1 MLAIEEV
8 QQAMAAADAAA
19 QAEETPAV
27 APARSG
33 QLAVQV
39 APTRLPGGVV
49 SKAPLAELDLE
60 EDLVAGGAEE
70 GSQVYSI
77 RIAPESEWAV
87 KKKLDEHQLGIPLA
101 EYDFANDDETA
112 ALPIDVKPD
121 CVIWQH
127 QEKGLAKM
135 FSHGRARS
143 GIIVLPCGAGK
154 TLVGVTAAAHLR
166 RSCVVLCTS
175 VVAVEQW
182 RNQFKLWTTLRDSE
196 IFRFTSHS
204 EQMQLREDG
213 SGPRITNCVITT
225 YKMISFKGKRS
236 MAAARV
242 MEQIKSRQWGLLLLD
257 EVHVFPAKNMQE
269 LVFDVKAHC
278 KLGLTATLVREDNKI
293 DTLNFSVGP
302 KLYEA
307 NWQDLANSGYLAR
320 VQCSEV
326 WCPMT
331 PEFYNLYLNEGNWQH
346 RGALCAFNPNKFRAV
361 AHLMRYHEARGEKVL
376 IFSQDIAVLKMFSG
390 LLNRYHIYGA
400 LNWPERLEI
409 LKKFKHSTTTNT
421 LCLSSVG
428 DDAID
433 LPDANV
439 IIQVSAHA
447 GSRRQEAQR
456 LGRILRRKSTP
467 APADGSP
474 NAWFYTLVSQDTQ
487 EMYFSTKRQQFLVDQ
502 GYSFQ
507 VMSDVK
513 DDKGDSVFNTLDL
526 ELDKK
531 LMTAALH
538 KDEQDEV
545 RHGGWMLCAWMG
557 VTWCRMRWSLE
568 RVEPSGGS
576 GR

>member
-1 MLAIEEV
+1 MAEPV
-8 QQAMAAADAAA
+8 QALDDAARLRDLPIHVALGANAAARGRVGAAH
-19 QAEETPAV
+19 
-27 APARSG
+27 
-33 QLAVQV
+33 
-39 APTRLPGGVV
+39 
-49 SKAPLAELDLE
+49 
-60 EDLVAGGAEE
+60 
-70 GSQVYSI
+70 
-77 RIAPESEWAV
+77 
-87 KKKLDEHQLGIPLA
+87 HQL
-101 EYDFANDDETA
+101 
-112 ALPIDVKPD
+112 
-121 CVIWQH
+121 
-127 QEKGLAKM
+127 
-135 FSHGRARS
+135 
-143 GIIVLPCGAGK
+143 
-154 TLVGVTAAAHLR
+154 
-166 RSCVVLCTS
+166 
-175 VVAVEQW
+175 
-182 RNQFKLWTTLRDSE
+182 
-196 IFRFTSHS
+196 
-204 EQMQLREDG
+204 
-213 SGPRITNCVITT
+213 ITT

-538 KDEQDEV
+538 KDEQDEDEMVAGTGGAKRRVGTMKQMSGADGSVYREIV
-545 RHGGWMLCAWMG
+545 RPPKAGPVHTHAAFRNRHSKKKRKAVEDPML
-557 VTWCRMRWSLE
+557 
-568 RVEPSGGS
+568 
-576 GR
+576 